1 MKGRFENCIRDMDG
15 FYHVTYKTKDSEAGT
30 VFDEFHDKDAEITV
44 KEPRK
49 EKTTS
54 ANAYMWQLCT
64 LIAEK
69 LSSEGTPHTK
79 EDIYRQTVRECGV
92 YRDIPMLSEGV
103 DTLRKAWEMH
113 GIAWLTEIVDYLP
126 DKSGYYVRCYYGS
139 SKYSGKQLSRLI
151 DSLVQDCDSLGID
164 HRTPEEINNML
175 SLWEQER
182 KKNGRT

>member
-1 MKGRFENCIRDMDG
+1 MKSKLENCIRDFDG
-15 FYHVTYKTKDSEAGT
+15 HYHVTYMTDDPEAGRI
-30 VFDEFHDKDAEITV
+30 FDEFHDKDVEITV

-49 EKTTS
+49 KKSTN
-54 ANAYMWQLCT
+54 ANAYMWELCT

-79 EDIYRQTVRECGV
+79 EDIYQQTVRECGV

-126 DKSGYYVRCYYGS
+126 DKSGYLIRCYYGS
-139 SKYSGKQLSRLI
+139 STYSSKQLSRLI

-164 HRTPEEINNML
+164 HRTPEEINNLL

-182 KKNGRT
+182 KKNVG